1 MRVPAGIDRGQRLRV
16 AGKGHCGLK
25 GGADGCLYLLVSILP
40 QDVFTRNG
48 LDVITRVSIDPVTA
62 VLGGKA
68 RVATPYELIDID
80 IPAGTCS
87 GKRLTLAGRGL
98 KSNAKTGSLTVEL
111 SIDPYVKLTAAQKK
125 QLEEF
130 KKTLS
135 DSNFPKKGEYERAAK
150 KVI

>member
-1 MRVPAGIDRGQRLRV
+1 M
-16 AGKGHCGLK
+16 
-25 GGADGCLYLLVSILP
+25 
-40 QDVFTRNG
+40 
-48 LDVITRVSIDPVTA
+48 TA

-87 GKRLTLAGRGL
+87 GKKLMLAGRGL
-98 KSNAKTGSLTVEL
+98 KSSAKTGSLTVEL